1 MFWKLAGMRPA
12 HRIKLYWRRRI
23 VYAISFLH
31 DVDVVHKR
39 FLVILDARPLTDK
52 IVCGLTHGQ
61 LCVISPFWN
70 GHRSIQEVGKI
81 FENEESTIMLWVIL
95 IVLLLLWLV
104 GFYGGFVTTS
114 LIHLLLVAA
123 VVILALN
130 LLRQHR
136 NPA

>member
-1 MFWKLAGMRPA
+1 MPPNQHGR
-12 HRIKLYWRRRI
+12 
-23 VYAISFLH
+23 
-31 DVDVVHKR
+31 
-39 FLVILDARPLTDK
+39 

-61 LCVISPFWN
+61 LCLISPFWN
-70 GHRSIQEVGKI
+70 GHRSIQEVGKS
-81 FENEESTIMLWVIL
+81 FENEESAIMLWVIL